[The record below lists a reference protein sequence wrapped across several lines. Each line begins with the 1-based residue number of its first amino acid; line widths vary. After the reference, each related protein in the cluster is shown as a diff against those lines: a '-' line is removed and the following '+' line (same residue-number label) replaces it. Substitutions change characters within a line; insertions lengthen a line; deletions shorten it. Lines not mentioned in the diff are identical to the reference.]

1 MPEITLVN
9 HAVWFERPYI
19 ESDILSGSIVRLSD
33 DFILNS
39 SSCRIFISTHATR
52 KIQRFIGW
60 GVTSKRISDEQA
72 GMIYGTR
79 YKDSIL
85 GLRWMIIN
93 EVDPDYRA
101 SGTSASV
108 QFRPNKKLQD
118 LLNSNLEPGMEDYYY
133 TLGWFH
139 THPNNLPVFM
149 SSTDRY
155 THRLYFPTDD
165 YCAIVINPQKKIL
178 RTFMSDDFTE
188 VQTVILESR

>member
-1 MPEITLVN
+1 MLFGLNGHISNQISLLEVLFAYPMTSFLIQAHAEFLFLHMPQEK
-9 HAVWFERPYI
+9 Y
-19 ESDILSGSIVRLSD
+19 
-33 DFILNS
+33 
-39 SSCRIFISTHATR
+39 RIYWV
-52 KIQRFIGW
+52 G
-60 GVTSKRISDEQA
+60 GNLKRISDEQA

-79 YKDSIL
+79 YKDSIS

-118 LLNSNLEPGMEDYYY
+118 LLNSNSQPGMEDYYY